1 MTAALE
7 GLTVVD
13 ITQGIAGPQCTKHL
27 GDAGALVV
35 KMEPLAGDV
44 ARTWGPPFEHNESAP
59 FVELNRN
66 KRSMAID
73 LLDDKGLS
81 VFLRFVESA
90 DVLVHDKTPAEV
102 AKVGISYSRLQAL
115 NPRLVYC
122 SVTPFGEEGPYRDHS
137 GSELVI
143 QAMTD
148 YLTCMGRLP
157 DAPARMGFDMAQMN
171 AGIFAFQAIMA
182 ALYRRSR
189 TGEGGKVA
197 CSWFGTLLHLR
208 GLTWAAHTD
217 PDAWGGQ
224 HHDLYTDPP
233 RHGYRSKDGEIMLTL
248 GRITREGWD
257 HLCKQLGLQD
267 IVNGDPRFDNEGRE
281 SVGVGLHA
289 QELRSVWEKAFE
301 PWPRKKLLKLL
312 HSVGANAVPVNSYED
327 LVNDEQVQTVDMVR
341 VLHHPY
347 GGPQVTTGVPWK
359 LSETPSAIS
368 TPAPRLGEH
377 TQELLK
383 DWGFTD
389 DEIDEMDR
397 GGGHQRALKAFSV

>member
-1 MTAALE
+1 
-7 GLTVVD
+7 
-13 ITQGIAGPQCTKHL
+13 
-27 GDAGALVV
+27 
-35 KMEPLAGDV
+35 
-44 ARTWGPPFEHNESAP
+44 
-59 FVELNRN
+59 
-66 KRSMAID
+66 
-73 LLDDKGLS
+73 
-81 VFLRFVESA
+81 
-90 DVLVHDKTPAEV
+90 
-102 AKVGISYSRLQAL
+102 
-115 NPRLVYC
+115 
-122 SVTPFGEEGPYRDHS
+122 
-137 GSELVI
+137 
-143 QAMTD
+143 
-148 YLTCMGRLP
+148 
-157 DAPARMGFDMAQMN
+157 
-171 AGIFAFQAIMA
+171 
-182 ALYRRSR
+182 
-189 TGEGGKVA
+189 
-197 CSWFGTLLHLR
+197 
-208 GLTWAAHTD
+208 
-217 PDAWGGQ
+217 
-224 HHDLYTDPP
+224 
-233 RHGYRSKDGEIMLTL
+233 MLTL